1 MDIIYLL
8 IPIAIVLI
16 GFGTWAFFWSVNTG
30 QFDDLE
36 SPAHRIL
43 YDDDE
48 EMIPEDARVQLTD
61 SSSEVAEGGDAAESL
76 NTSSEKEPK
85 T

>member
-1 MDIIYLL
+1 MDILYLL
-8 IPIAIVLI
+8 IPIALLLAGIAI
-16 GFGTWAFFWSVNTG
+16 GAFFWSVNSG

-48 EMIPEDARVQLTD
+48 EMIPEDARPPRQADTPAPPD
-61 SSSEVAEGGDAAESL
+61 DNQEPRGDG
-76 NTSSEKEPK
+76 
-85 T
+85 

>member
-8 IPIAIVLI
+8 IPIAIILVS
-16 GFGTWAFFWSVNTG
+16 FATWAFFWSVNTG

-36 SPAHRIL
+36 SPAHSIL

-48 EMIPEDARVQLTD
+48 QLIPEDARKKPQ
-61 SSSEVAEGGDAAESL
+61 
-76 NTSSEKEPK
+76 EPK
-85 T
+85 

>member
-1 MDIIYLL
+1 MDIVILL
-8 IPIAIVLI
+8 IPIAIILAGLAI
-16 GFGTWAFFWSVNTG
+16 WAFFWSVNSG

-48 EMIPEDARVQLTD
+48 ELIPEDARQKTPEPP
-61 SSSEVAEGGDAAESL
+61 SSPADQDKS
-76 NTSSEKEPK
+76 
-85 T
+85 

>member
-1 MDIIYLL
+1 MDIVILL
-8 IPIAIVLI
+8 IPIAIILASFAI
-16 GFGTWAFFWSVNTG
+16 WAFFWSVNSG
-30 QFDDLE
+30 QFDDLD

-48 EMIPEDARVQLTD
+48 DMIPHDARQNTD
-61 SSSEVAEGGDAAESL
+61 KSKQ
-76 NTSSEKEPK
+76 TSTTSKD